1 MEFTHFINW
10 DYLGTFTGVVS
21 IVCLIVQFTKQYVD
35 KLPIH
40 IPTQLYSYIVSV
52 GVILLAEV
60 FETGGNGLKLSEAIL
75 ALLNGFI
82 VSVASN
88 GSYEA
93 ITKILKN
100 N

>member
-1 MEFTHFINW
+1 MELSNFINW
-10 DYLGTFTGVVS
+10 DYLSTFTGVVS
-21 IVCLIVQFTKQYVD
+21 VVCLIVQFTKQYVD
-35 KLPIH
+35 KLPFH

-52 GVILLAEV
+52 IVIMLAEV

-75 ALLNGFI
+75 AFLNGFI

-93 ITKILKN
+93 ITKILKSK
-100 N
+100 